1 MMRRNTPAR
10 AIAVAALTLTAAAC
24 DPGMSPEMS
33 AELDGEA
40 AREGIEA
47 MRSAMGSDDLS
58 GFRALAGRTP
68 FGASEAVIGTVAAM
82 TPAEADLG
90 GRAFA
95 LDLARRMGAAASAA
109 SAAPAAGPI
118 ISGWHRG
125 STFVY
130 DPEVDEYRPDLTL
143 EGAPA
148 TGVRFILYEVDA
160 YGKPIPGQEV
170 GYADLVDE
178 GDGSVEDIVLRLQ
191 VVQHAETLLDY
202 RTTLDHDATSAAL
215 TVAGFLIGDGTRLE
229 FDIAL
234 AAEGSDAG
242 GQIDLDFELGVPDHD
257 LTVVGHVRGVE
268 EDEEGQGDVELD
280 IRSGADHIGVEMSG
294 ADGVLDGVVLVNG
307 APFALV
313 RGPAA
318 DPVVTDSSGEALTL
332 TEIALLH
339 GIVKVVEDVFHLVED
354 LVRPVGAIVLLGFVL

>member
-1 MMRRNTPAR
+1 MGRNTLTR
-10 AIAVAALTLTAAAC
+10 GIAVAALTLTAVAC
-24 DPGMSPEMS
+24 DPGTSPEMS

-58 GFRALAGRTP
+58 AFRALAGRTP
-68 FGASEAVIGTVAAM
+68 FGASEAAIGAVAAM
-82 TPAEADLG
+82 TPVEADTG

-109 SAAPAAGPI
+109 SAAPATGPI

-143 EGAPA
+143 KGAPA
-148 TGVRFILYEVDA
+148 TGVRFLLYEVDA
-160 YGKPIPGQEV
+160 HGKPILGEEV

-178 GDGSVEDIVLRLQ
+178 GDGSVEDIVLRLR
-191 VVQHAETLLDY
+191 VVQSSETLLDY

-215 TVAGFLIGDGTRLE
+215 TVDGFLIGDGTRLD
-229 FDIAL
+229 FDIAV
-234 AAEGSDAG
+234 AAEGSEGTA
-242 GQIDLDFELGVPDHD
+242 QIDLDFDLGVAEHD

-268 EDEEGQGDVELD
+268 EDEEGEGNVELD
-280 IRSGADHIGVEMSG
+280 IRSGADHIGVEMTGS
-294 ADGVLDGVVLVNG
+294 DGILDGTVLVNG

-313 RGPAA
+313 GGAA
-318 DPVVTDSSGEALTL
+318 GDPVITNPSGDALTL
-332 TEIALLH
+332 AEIALLH
-339 GIVKVVEDVFHLVED
+339 GIVKVVEDVFELVED
-354 LVRPVGAIVLLGFVL
+354 LVEPVGAIVLLGLVL